1 MQANNREIQKIIYHM
16 IYKNINLQ
24 YIACGIIQ

>member
-1 MQANNREIQKIIYHM
+1 MQPNNRDIQKIIYHT

-24 YIACGIIQ
+24 YIAYGIIQ